1 MQTCQDWPFQHVS
14 AAVHAAAAFRN
25 TPSVSTGQG
34 TAFAPLPAQPLQ
46 TAEAAWLQ
54 MQRHF
59 LEILHMREREI
70 YI

>member
-1 MQTCQDWPFQHVS
+1 MSGLAVS
-14 AAVHAAAAFRN
+14 N
-25 TPSVSTGQG
+25 IPSVSTGQG

-59 LEILHMREREI
+59 LEILHMT
-70 YI
+70 YILGFFRDELGSSTDLS